1 VPIRAGWSRPLGKWG
16 IMSKRGA
23 PVVIMRKDKRIRH
36 KLLHAAAFAATGG
49 ASGIVTAAEAA
60 NHAGYNARTRKLQ
73 AEAGDPDETET
84 GASEVQLVAAAAKAQ
99 QPAGLRGMKAQIDV
113 MNARIDV
120 MNAGELRELVTMSD
134 GRAYSYW
141 RHGSRMTARQRV
153 NLGMA
158 SRRLSKLERQA

>member
-1 VPIRAGWSRPLGKWG
+1 MPIRAGWPRPFREVG

-60 NHAGYNARTRKLQ
+60 NHAGYNVRTRKLQ
-73 AEAGDPDETET
+73 AEAGEPDETET
-84 GASEVQLVAAAAKAQ
+84 GASEVQQAAAAAKAR
-99 QPAGLRGMKAQIDV
+99 QPVGLRGMMAQIDV
-113 MNARIDV
+113 MNAE
-120 MNAGELRELVTMSD
+120 ELRELVMMSD

-141 RHGSRMTARQRV
+141 RHGSGITAQQRV
-153 NLGMA
+153 IFRMA
-158 SRRLSKLERQA
+158 SRRLSKLERPA

>member
-1 VPIRAGWSRPLGKWG
+1 
-16 IMSKRGA
+16 MSKRGA

-73 AEAGDPDETET
+73 AEAEADETHETET
-84 GASEVQLVAAAAKAQ
+84 GASEVQQVAAAAKAQ
-99 QPAGLRGMKAQIDV
+99 QATGLRGMRAQIDV
-113 MNARIDV
+113 MNAD
-120 MNAGELRELVTMSD
+120 ELRELVTMPD

-141 RHGSRMTARQRV
+141 LHGSRMTAQQRIV
-153 NLGMA
+153 LRMA
-158 SRRLSKLERQA
+158 SQRLSKLERPA